1 MSAGAILAIDPG
13 TRKVGYAV
21 LAADGRVLAQGI
33 AANDDLAA
41 RAAGLAAD
49 HAFEMVA
56 LGAGT
61 NVAPVR
67 VALAALG
74 FPVVLVDEHET
85 TLRARTLY
93 FADHPPR
100 GWRRLIPRSL
110 QLPPRPIDDYAAIL
124 IGRRYLGSGSPNGGT
139 SYL

>member
-1 MSAGAILAIDPG
+1 MSAGAILAVDPG

-33 AANDDLAA
+33 AANDELAA
-41 RAAGLAAD
+41 RVAGLATA
-49 HAFEMVA
+49 HGFGTVA

-61 NVAPVR
+61 NVVPVR
-67 VALAALG
+67 TALAALG
-74 FPVVLVDEHET
+74 LPVVLVDEHET
-85 TLRARTLY
+85 TLQARSLY
-93 FADHPPR
+93 FTDHPPR

-124 IGRRYLGSGSPNGGT
+124 IGRRYLVSGSPLGGT
-139 SYL
+139 S

>member
-1 MSAGAILAIDPG
+1 MKEGAILAIDPG

-21 LAADGRVLAQGI
+21 LAADGSVLAQGI

-41 RAAGLAAD
+41 RAADLATEHTPVAI
-49 HAFEMVA
+49 A
-56 LGAGT
+56 LGRGT

-67 VALAALG
+67 AALVALGLPIG
-74 FPVVLVDEHET
+74 LVDERET
-85 TLRARTLY
+85 TLKARALY
-93 FADHPPR
+93 FAEHPPR

-124 IGRRYLGSGSPNGGT
+124 IGRRYLVSGSLLRGT
-139 SYL
+139 S